1 MDLPQSVLI
10 HNELLGLKGAH
21 GTLYQISDQG
31 FYVVATKFGEQSHRV
46 LLPIESSVII
56 FEEPEELYTEERV
69 EIER

>member
-1 MDLPQSVLI
+1 MELPLSVLI

-21 GTLYQISDQG
+21 ATLFQISDHG
-31 FYVVATKFGEQSHRV
+31 YYMVATKFGDQIHRV

-56 FEEPEELYTEERV
+56 FEEPEEKITEEHV